1 MNRSPLLQVSQI
13 TAGILMAC
21 HLGGPAMA
29 QQPFA
34 LENLALEDSPS
45 EGSVPAASPAEA
57 TSPTPKLGEGLSS
70 SRISRAQRHREPH
83 GEPYRVGSFL
93 LYPQL
98 EAAVVH
104 DDNVFYSDTDRKSD
118 VAGVYTAALWAKSN
132 WSRHALNIHASAD
145 AIRYLDYSQEDSDDY
160 RFSMEG
166 RHDLSP
172 HRNVYGG
179 FHFSRN
185 HEDRESPDDRNG
197 VTPTR
202 YYQERYYVGYFDQPS
217 RWSFRL
223 AATALRLN
231 YRDVDRRLDTGV
243 ITDINNDD
251 RDRWQYTA
259 GVRVGYELSAP
270 LEVYG
275 QVALD
280 NRRYDALIDDNGL
293 ARDSDGQRYFFGI
306 KYLVPET
313 LKLDVFCGWL
323 KQDYGESGTVE
334 KPILGFAM
342 VWSASTRNTVTVMVD
357 RTLEET
363 TVLSSDNLTAATS
376 YLNNSASIRF
386 QHQWSEQWG
395 FRIGASASRS
405 DYRGIDREDDY
416 TGAYIGAHYRL
427 HPNALLEFEFSER
440 RLDSTLDSENFKKRI
455 AMLKLVI
462 PFSS

>member
-1 MNRSPLLQVSQI
+1 MCIRDS
-13 TAGILMAC
+13 
-21 HLGGPAMA
+21 HLGASAIA
-29 QQPFA
+29 QQPLAAEDRA
-34 LENLALEDSPS
+34 LENSPPES
-45 EGSVPAASPAEA
+45 SVPEASSAEA
-57 TSPTPKLGEGLSS
+57 TYSVTGLGEEPSS
-70 SRISRAQRHREPH
+70 GGVSRAERYREPQ

-98 EAAVVH
+98 EATVVH
-104 DDNVFYSDTDRKSD
+104 DDNVFYSNTDRQSD
-118 VAGVYTAALWAKSN
+118 LAGVYTAALWAKSN
-132 WSRHALNIHASAD
+132 WSRHALNMHASAD
-145 AIRYLDYSQEDSDDY
+145 ATRYQDYSQEDSDDY

-202 YYQERYYVGYFDQPS
+202 YYQERYYVGYFDQPNQ
-217 RWSFRL
+217 WSFRL

-243 ITDINNDD
+243 ITGINNDD
-251 RDRWQYTA
+251 RDRWQYTT
-259 GVRVGYELSAP
+259 GLRVGYELSTP

-275 QVALD
+275 QFAVD

-293 ARDSDGQRYFFGI
+293 ARDSDGQRYFVGI
-306 KYLVPET
+306 KYLVPQT
-313 LKLDVFCGWL
+313 LKLDVFGGWL
-323 KQDYGESGTVE
+323 KQDYGASGSVE
-334 KPILGFAM
+334 KPILGLAM

-376 YLNNSASIRF
+376 YLNTYASIRF

-405 DYRGIDREDDY
+405 DYQGIRRQDDY
-416 TGAYIGAHYRL
+416 TGAYIGVQYRL
-427 HPNALLEFEFSER
+427 HPNALLDFEFAER
-440 RLDSTLDSENFKKRI
+440 RLDSTLDAENFQKQT